1 MKLNKQKKEKMGFT
15 LIELLAVIVILSVIS
30 IIAVPKIIDLI
41 EKSSQSASI
50 DSAKLYIKAVNQQI
64 SFNELDQV
72 QYPFVASGTYDV
84 KEIKK
89 YINIKGYYPDSGNIE
104 INQKVLSA
112 DLCINKYNII
122 YDGNKYNLTSDSKCG
137 KSVSD
142 DTSLDNFHLSE
153 YKIKDTTEFNY
164 TGDYQEFVAQQ
175 DGFYKF
181 ELWGAGGGEDNWN
194 SNLLSNQGRG
204 AYTSGVT
211 YLKKG
216 TKFYVYVGQK
226 GTHGITDRNTL
237 TSTSFNGGGAGMGS
251 SDGDDGG
258 GAGGGATDIRLV
270 SGSWDNFESLKSRIM
285 VAGGGAG
292 GSTVSYNFSKI
303 SAGSGGFNGIGSS
316 WRYQNI
322 ENPNHSFNATQ
333 TTGYK
338 FGIGENG
345 TTVGNAGGSGAGGGY
360 YGGLKSTDSPS
371 GGAGGGSSYISG
383 YNGCNSIDKKST
395 EDNIIHTGDSKHYS
409 EIYFV
414 ESKIVD
420 GTASVLSGTSNITT
434 GNKNDGYAKISLLEK
449 GNDANISNKLY
460 LYKDGS
466 INNTV
471 TIGRV
476 HQNYTVDLKDNYIY
490 TYNCGIKF
498 NNKIDLTNY
507 SHINFDVQN
516 TTKNGYARY
525 YISSD
530 NIDINA
536 VCSSGYCVQ
545 DSENGIRKTISID
558 VSNLNGEYYIYQND
572 YFDMGTNIYNIWL
585 D

>member
-1 MKLNKQKKEKMGFT
+1 MKLNKQKKGKMGFT

-64 SFNELDQV
+64 YFNELDQV

-237 TSTSFNGGGAGMGS
+237 TATSFNGGGAGMGS

-292 GSTVSYNFSKI
+292 GSTVDNGFNSI

-316 WRYQNI
+316 WRYQSI
-322 ENPNHSFNATQ
+322 ENQNHSFNATQ

-360 YGGLKSTDSPS
+360 YGGLKSMDSPS

-383 YNGCNSIDKKST
+383 YNGCNSIDRKST
-395 EDNIIHTGDSKHYS
+395 ANNIIHTGNNIHYS
-409 EIYFV
+409 GIYFI
-414 ESKIVD
+414 ETKISD
-420 GTASVLSGTSNITT
+420 GISYTPSNTSITST
-434 GNKNDGYAKISLLEK
+434 GNKENGFARISLLEK
-449 GNDANISNKLY
+449 YNSTNENNNLY
-460 LYKDGS
+460 LYKEGS
-466 INNTV
+466 INNIV
-471 TIGRV
+471 SMGRV
-476 HQNYTVDLKDNYIY
+476 HQNYTVDLKHNYIY

-498 NNKIDLTNY
+498 DNKIDLTNY

-516 TTKNGYARY
+516 IESSGYSRY
-525 YISSD
+525 YIKDTIDLDASCSSD
-530 NIDINA
+530 N
-536 VCSSGYCVQ
+536 YCVQ
-545 DSENGIRKTISID
+545 DSEINKRKVISID

-572 YFDMGTNIYNIWL
+572 YFGMGTNIYNIWL

>member
-15 LIELLAVIVILSVIS
+15 LIELLAVIVILSVVS

-64 SFNELDQV
+64 SFNELDQAH
-72 QYPFVASGTYDV
+72 YPFVASGTYDV

-142 DTSLDNFHLSE
+142 DTSLDNFNLSE

-237 TSTSFNGGGAGMGS
+237 TATSFNGGGAGMGS

-292 GSTVSYNFSKI
+292 GSTVDNGFNSI

-316 WRYQNI
+316 WRYQSI
-322 ENPNHSFNATQ
+322 ENQNHSFNATQ

-360 YGGLKSTDSPS
+360 YGGLKSMDSPS

-409 EIYFV
+409 GIYFI
-414 ESKIVD
+414 ETKISD
-420 GTASVLSGTSNITT
+420 GISYTPSNSSITST
-434 GNKNDGYAKISLLEK
+434 GNKENGFARISLLEK
-449 GNDANISNKLY
+449 YNSTNENNNLY
-460 LYKDGS
+460 LYKEGS
-466 INNTV
+466 INNIV
-471 TIGRV
+471 SMGRV
-476 HQNYTVDLKDNYIY
+476 HQNYTVDLKRNYIY

-498 NNKIDLTNY
+498 DNKIDLTNY

-516 TTKNGYARY
+516 IESSGYSRY
-525 YISSD
+525 YIKDTIDLDASCSSD
-530 NIDINA
+530 N
-536 VCSSGYCVQ
+536 YCVQ
-545 DSENGIRKTISID
+545 DSEINKRKVISID

-572 YFDMGTNIYNIWL
+572 YFGMGTNIYNIWL

>member
-1 MKLNKQKKEKMGFT
+1 MKLNKQKKGKMGFT

-64 SFNELDQV
+64 YFNELDQV

-237 TSTSFNGGGAGMGS
+237 TATSFNGGGAGMGS

-292 GSTVSYNFSKI
+292 GSTVDNGFNSI

-316 WRYQNI
+316 WRYQSI
-322 ENPNHSFNATQ
+322 ENQNHSFNATQ

-383 YNGCNSIDKKST
+383 YNGCNSIDRKST
-395 EDNIIHTGDSKHYS
+395 ANNIIHTGNNIHYS
-409 EIYFV
+409 GIYFI
-414 ESKIVD
+414 ETKISD
-420 GTASVLSGTSNITT
+420 GISYTPSNTSITST
-434 GNKNDGYAKISLLEK
+434 GNKENGFARISLLEK
-449 GNDANISNKLY
+449 YNSTNENNNLY
-460 LYKDGS
+460 LYKEGS
-466 INNTV
+466 INNIV
-471 TIGRV
+471 SMGRV
-476 HQNYTVDLKDNYIY
+476 HQNYTVDLKHNYIY

-498 NNKIDLTNY
+498 DNKIDLTNY

-516 TTKNGYARY
+516 IESSGYSRY
-525 YISSD
+525 YIKDTIDLDASCSSD
-530 NIDINA
+530 N
-536 VCSSGYCVQ
+536 YCVQ
-545 DSENGIRKTISID
+545 DSEVNKRKVISID

-572 YFDMGTNIYNIWL
+572 YFGMGTNIYNIWL

>member
-1 MKLNKQKKEKMGFT
+1 MKLNKQKKGKMGFT

-64 SFNELDQV
+64 YFNELDQV

-237 TSTSFNGGGAGMGS
+237 TATSFNGGGAGMGS

-292 GSTVSYNFSKI
+292 GSTVDNGFNSI

-316 WRYQNI
+316 WRYQSI
-322 ENPNHSFNATQ
+322 ENQNHSFNATQ

-383 YNGCNSIDKKST
+383 YNGCNSIDRKST
-395 EDNIIHTGDSKHYS
+395 ANNIIHTGNNIHYS
-409 EIYFV
+409 GIYFI
-414 ESKIVD
+414 ETKISD
-420 GTASVLSGTSNITT
+420 GISYTPSNTSITNT
-434 GNKNDGYAKISLLEK
+434 GNKENGFARISLLEK
-449 GNDANISNKLY
+449 YNSTNENNNLY
-460 LYKDGS
+460 LYKEGS
-466 INNTV
+466 INNIV
-471 TIGRV
+471 SMGRV
-476 HQNYTVDLKDNYIY
+476 HQNYTVDLKHNYIY

-498 NNKIDLTNY
+498 DNKIDLTNY

-516 TTKNGYARY
+516 IESSGYSRY
-525 YISSD
+525 YIKDTIDLDASCSSD
-530 NIDINA
+530 N
-536 VCSSGYCVQ
+536 YCVQ
-545 DSENGIRKTISID
+545 DSEINKRKVISID

>member
-1 MKLNKQKKEKMGFT
+1 MKLNKQKKGKMGFT

-64 SFNELDQV
+64 YFNELDQV

-164 TGDYQEFVAQQ
+164 TGDYQGFVAQQ

-237 TSTSFNGGGAGMGS
+237 TATSFNGGGAGMDS

-258 GAGGGATDIRLV
+258 GAGG
-270 SGSWDNFESLKSRIM
+270 
-285 VAGGGAG
+285 
-292 GSTVSYNFSKI
+292 STVDNGFNSI

-316 WRYQNI
+316 WRYQSI
-322 ENPNHSFNATQ
+322 ENQNHSFNATQ

-371 GGAGGGSSYISG
+371 GGAGGGSSYISE
-383 YNGCNSIDKKST
+383 YNGCNSIDRKST
-395 EDNIIHTGDSKHYS
+395 ANNIIHTGNNIHYS
-409 EIYFV
+409 GIYFI
-414 ESKIVD
+414 ETKISD
-420 GTASVLSGTSNITT
+420 GISYTPSNTSITNT
-434 GNKNDGYAKISLLEK
+434 GNKENGFARISLLEK
-449 GNDANISNKLY
+449 YNSTNENNNLY
-460 LYKDGS
+460 LYKEGS
-466 INNTV
+466 INNIV
-471 TIGRV
+471 SMGRV
-476 HQNYTVDLKDNYIY
+476 HQNYTVDLKHNYIY

-498 NNKIDLTNY
+498 DNKIDLTNY

-516 TTKNGYARY
+516 IESSGYSRY
-525 YISSD
+525 YIKDTIDLDASCSSD
-530 NIDINA
+530 N
-536 VCSSGYCVQ
+536 YCVQ
-545 DSENGIRKTISID
+545 DSEINKRKVISID